1 MPRPSPLLLLR
12 LSVLALVFA
21 TAVPAL
27 AQTKPTETATS
38 ERSEKIERAA
48 ALADKRS
55 VSVAALP
62 RDSSA
67 LAPRAVATP
76 VLDGFRADPDFAYD
90 RVVTQQPSLWDRLM
104 QWLNDRFFR
113 PAGESVSPDVQRW
126 VIYGIA
132 IAALVF
138 AFLKLLGA
146 DFGGVFQRRERA
158 AATVEALDDLTA
170 LDEVDLG
177 ALLTDAERTEA
188 WPLAVRL
195 RYLRLLQALAERDLI
210 VWAPATTNRAYA
222 LALEGGSRADLVPA
236 FRDLTRLF
244 EAAWYGDFNVDA
256 ALYAEVRR
264 RFAVSMEDVAQT
276 ALSAASPGSASP
288 GSTAPGAA
296 TTDEASTQ
304 PARRP

>member
-1 MPRPSPLLLLR
+1 MPRLSPLFLLR

-21 TAVPAL
+21 TAAPAL

-48 ALADKRS
+48 ALGDKRS
-55 VSVAALP
+55 VSVADLP

-76 VLDGFRADPDFAYD
+76 VLEGFRADPDFAYD

-126 VIYGIA
+126 IIYGIA

-158 AATVEALDDLTA
+158 VATVEALDDLTA
-170 LDEVDLG
+170 LDEVNLG

-210 VWAPATTNRAYA
+210 VWTPATTNRAYA
-222 LALEGGSRADLVPA
+222 LALEGGPRADLVPA

-244 EAAWYGDFNVDA
+244 EAAWYGDFDVDA

-264 RFAVSMEDVAQT
+264 RFAVSMEDIAQT
-276 ALSAASPGSASP
+276 ALITVSPGNA
-288 GSTAPGAA
+288 APSAA

-304 PARRP
+304 PERRS